1 MLNEVYATLDSSL
14 VPKYKQTKKI
24 LDYVH
29 GFITIDNFY
38 FKFIDT
44 PQFQR
49 LRDLYQ
55 LDTGNFVFHCAN
67 HSRLEHSFG
76 TYYLT
81 NKFINH
87 LNEYQPFLN
96 ITKSNENSLL
106 ISALCH
112 NLGHPPFSNAFTA
125 FCKDNLQ
132 INFSHQEMS
141 TKILHNIL
149 DTQGIDPDTSKENE
163 QFDVKLIESIINN
176 KRNNKQ
182 DNYINVYQQ
191 LVTNTSNGINADI
204 FDYLRRD
211 SYKFGF
217 PQQSFEFQILLDNS
231 LVIDNDICYRAQDA
245 YSVYD
250 LFMSKFLMSKKFYLH
265 RVAKGIELMIKDVF
279 IESNS
284 YFNYLNYINDLGL
297 YTKFN
302 DSILNHI
309 YRHKSKKLEKAK
321 QILDNIYK
329 RNFYTFVGEYDSTD
343 LKKNFDT
350 FNEETLLKYTSSK
363 EEPLKKEEIRVLKL
377 KLNLG
382 ENEKDPMDNVLF
394 YDTNLNKIKYK
405 SEEISHLLPHKYQE
419 NIIRVYLTTNNR
431 QKLNS
436 AQQALINYCK
446 EIKTAPI
453 LYKSEKKNT
462 GHILE
467 YKFDSNLIRS
477 SLDLFSKID

>member
-1 MLNEVYATLDSSL
+1 
-14 VPKYKQTKKI
+14 
-24 LDYVH
+24 
-29 GFITIDNFY
+29 
-38 FKFIDT
+38 
-44 PQFQR
+44 
-49 LRDLYQ
+49 
-55 LDTGNFVFHCAN
+55 
-67 HSRLEHSFG
+67 
-76 TYYLT
+76 
-81 NKFINH
+81 
-87 LNEYQPFLN
+87 
-96 ITKSNENSLL
+96 
-106 ISALCH
+106 
-112 NLGHPPFSNAFTA
+112 
-125 FCKDNLQ
+125 
-132 INFSHQEMS
+132 MS

-163 QFDVKLIESIINN
+163 QFDVKLIESIIN
-176 KRNNKQ
+176 KKNNKQ
-182 DNYINVYQQ
+182 DNYINAYQQ

-265 RVAKGIELMIKDVF
+265 RVEKGIELMIKDVF

-302 DSILNHI
+302 DSILNYI
-309 YRHKSKKLEKAK
+309 YHHKSKKLEKAK
-321 QILDNIYK
+321 QIIDNIYK

-363 EEPLKKEEIRVLKL
+363 EEPLQKEEIRVLKL

-382 ENEKDPMDNVLF
+382 ENEKDPMDNVFF

-405 SEEISHLLPHKYQE
+405 SEEISHLLPNKYQE